1 MTRFSFGLL
10 VACLF
15 LAVSLPANATELP
28 PNQEK
33 SADAG
38 EIAGDDGDFPLL
50 RLTPD
55 KPETIQLDR
64 AAVNVLIGNDTH
76 LQIIPDT
83 SRNLILMPRKP
94 GTTYFKALDAAGEV
108 IMQRHIVIAPPKHNY
123 VRIRRACT
131 ADQRDCKAY
140 SMYYCP
146 DICHEMDVA
155 QPANAPAPLTPP
167 DMVSTAASPPPID
180 DGMAS
185 DPAPPPPPVQ

>member
-1 MTRFSFGLL
+1 MTRFSLGLL
-10 VACLF
+10 VACLI
-15 LAVSLPANATELP
+15 LAASLPALATELP
-28 PNQEK
+28 LNQEK
-33 SADAG
+33 SAT
-38 EIAGDDGDFPLL
+38 EETVGDDGDYPLL

-55 KPETIQLDR
+55 KPETVQLDR

-108 IMQRHIVIAPPKHNY
+108 IMQRHVVIAPPKHNY
-123 VRIRRACT
+123 VRIRRACS

-155 QPANAPAPLTPP
+155 QPATTGAPLAPP
-167 DMVSTAASPPPID
+167 DMVSTAVTPPMDDGQGTASPPP
-180 DGMAS
+180 
-185 DPAPPPPPVQ
+185 VQ

>member
-10 VACLF
+10 IACLF
-15 LAVSLPANATELP
+15 LAFSLPALATELP
-28 PNQEK
+28 LNQEK
-33 SADAG
+33 TATEDSPGA
-38 EIAGDDGDFPLL
+38 DGDYPLL

-55 KPETIQLDR
+55 KPKTVQLER

-94 GTTYFKALDAAGEV
+94 GTTYFKVLDAAGEV
-108 IMQRHIVIAPPKHNY
+108 IMQRHVVVAPPKHNY

-131 ADQRDCKAY
+131 AEMRDCKTY

-146 DICHEMDVA
+146 DICHEMDVT
-155 QPANAPAPLTPP
+155 QQSNNAAPISPP
-167 DMVSTAASPPPID
+167 DQVSTATTPPPID
-180 DGMAS
+180 DGQGTA
-185 DPAPPPPPVQ
+185 PPVQ